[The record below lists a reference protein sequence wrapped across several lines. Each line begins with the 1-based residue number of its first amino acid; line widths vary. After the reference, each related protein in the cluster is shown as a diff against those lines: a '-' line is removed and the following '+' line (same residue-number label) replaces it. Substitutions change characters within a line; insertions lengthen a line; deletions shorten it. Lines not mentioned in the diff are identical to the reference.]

1 MMTTQSN
8 LSAEQQ
14 SLGEQDRKQMTDV
27 AQRLNLEIQALLLS
41 RPDIQSLADLRSSVL
56 ATLGKLLD
64 EETTVNQ

>member
-8 LSAEQQ
+8 LSVEQQ

-64 EETTVNQ
+64 EETSVKQ